1 MKIMMTKKRM
11 MSNPQPHDKCY
22 FCGNTREWHKNNFSR
37 HRFSLNRAELHD
49 GSRDQ
54 KASQTHS
61 EPPITHT
68 RTPFDPAL
76 RLALIEAGV
85 ITIQQLGDAEEKL
98 RIVAKMVNEKIGDSG
113 GTEHANV
120 DADSSA
126 GEE

>member
-1 MKIMMTKKRM
+1 MMKKRM
-11 MSNPQPHDKCY
+11 MSNAADHCY
-22 FCGNTREWHKNNFSR
+22 FCGNTREWHKNNFAR
-37 HRFSLNRAELHD
+37 HRFSINHAELHD
-49 GSRDQ
+49 TSRDQ
-54 KASQTHS
+54 KPPQTRS
-61 EPPITHT
+61 DAAITHT

-113 GTEHANV
+113 GEEHAGV

-126 GEE
+126 EQE